1 MFLLFGRKGWVNNT
15 IDRLLPGDLQIY
27 ATFHRDCEEMSNDAS
42 RSSSRFPQVV
52 LSSVSPFFKTLL
64 LENPCRHPIVI
75 LPSGIDFR
83 DLETIV
89 EFVYGGEVEVPE
101 ARLDSVL
108 RAAEQLQIEG
118 MLPRDNNGDKNL
130 DMEVEAR

>member
-1 MFLLFGRKGWVNNT
+1 M
-15 IDRLLPGDLQIY
+15 
-27 ATFHRDCEEMSNDAS
+27 
-42 RSSSRFPQVV
+42 
-52 LSSVSPFFKTLL
+52 SPFFKTLL
-64 LENPCRHPIVI
+64 LDNPCRHPIVI
-75 LPSGIDFR
+75 LPSGIDLR

-118 MLPRDNNGDKNL
+118 MLRQPRGENSDGGDRSL
-130 DMEVEAR
+130 DMEVEAALRDRRLSSASQAGRKKRKSSSPKQRDIFDYYAFCQLISGRHDKT

>member
-1 MFLLFGRKGWVNNT
+1 MNLVTKLHTRPNSCFT
-15 IDRLLPGDLQIY
+15 
-27 ATFHRDCEEMSNDAS
+27 
-42 RSSSRFPQVV
+42 QVV

-64 LENPCRHPIVI
+64 LENPCSHPIVI
-75 LPSGIDFR
+75 LPSGIDPR

-108 RAAEQLQIEG
+108 RAAQQLQIEG
-118 MLPRDNNGDKNL
+118 MLQPRGDGGDGGGGDRGL
-130 DMEVEAR
+130 DMEVEAALRDRRLSSSSAGRKKRKSSSPKHR

>member
-1 MFLLFGRKGWVNNT
+1 M
-15 IDRLLPGDLQIY
+15 
-27 ATFHRDCEEMSNDAS
+27 
-42 RSSSRFPQVV
+42 
-52 LSSVSPFFKTLL
+52 SPFFKTLL
-64 LENPCRHPIVI
+64 LDNPCRHPIVI
-75 LPSGIDFR
+75 LPSGIDLR

-118 MLPRDNNGDKNL
+118 MLQQPSGESSGDGDRSL
-130 DMEVEAR
+130 DMEVEAALRDRRLSSASQAGRKKRKSSSPKQRYFIIYLLLNDRDYLSL

>member
-1 MFLLFGRKGWVNNT
+1 M
-15 IDRLLPGDLQIY
+15 
-27 ATFHRDCEEMSNDAS
+27 
-42 RSSSRFPQVV
+42 V

-75 LPSGIDFR
+75 LPSGIDLS

-89 EFVYGGEVEVPE
+89 QFVYGGEVEVPE

-108 RAAEQLQIEG
+108 RAAEQLQKQ
-118 MLPRDNNGDKNL
+118 RTDASSSCA
-130 DMEVEAR
+130 ARALAPNIGGAPTHEQPK

>member
-1 MFLLFGRKGWVNNT
+1 M
-15 IDRLLPGDLQIY
+15 
-27 ATFHRDCEEMSNDAS
+27 
-42 RSSSRFPQVV
+42 
-52 LSSVSPFFKTLL
+52 SPFFKTLL
-64 LENPCRHPIVI
+64 LDNPCRHPIVI
-75 LPSGIDFR
+75 LPSGIDLR

-118 MLPRDNNGDKNL
+118 MLQGSRGESDGDGGERSL
-130 DMEVEAR
+130 DMEVEAALRDRRLSSAGSAGRKKRKSSSPKQRYYGLLMDITY

>member
-1 MFLLFGRKGWVNNT
+1 M
-15 IDRLLPGDLQIY
+15 
-27 ATFHRDCEEMSNDAS
+27 
-42 RSSSRFPQVV
+42 
-52 LSSVSPFFKTLL
+52 SPFFKTLL
-64 LENPCRHPIVI
+64 LDNPCRHPIVI
-75 LPSGIDFR
+75 LPSGIDLR

-118 MLPRDNNGDKNL
+118 MLRQPRGESSGDGDRSL
-130 DMEVEAR
+130 DMEVEAALRDRRLSSAGSAGRKKRKSSSPKQRYLINLLVDNRLLIKLDDKFV

>member
-1 MFLLFGRKGWVNNT
+1 M
-15 IDRLLPGDLQIY
+15 
-27 ATFHRDCEEMSNDAS
+27 
-42 RSSSRFPQVV
+42 V

-75 LPSGIDFR
+75 LPSGIDLR

-130 DMEVEAR
+130 DMEVEAALRDRRLSSSSAGRKKRKSSSPKHR